1 MVQVSNTLVR
11 STNGHAPSAQARGAE
26 AIERQD
32 SYGKS
37 TYFTAMTPLDLFL
50 RACWAGFSALLLL
63 VSLLAYR
70 RRREGRLA
78 LVATAFGL
86 STVAALLVLL
96 APFAGLADFGMSA
109 YLVILN
115 LAILLALY
123 LALLKR

>member
-1 MVQVSNTLVR
+1 MVQVSNIMVR
-11 STNGHAPSAQARGAE
+11 STSGLARSANKDEVA
-26 AIERQD
+26 ERQD
-32 SYGKS
+32 SYAHRAYL
-37 TYFTAMTPLDLFL
+37 TTMTPLDLFL
-50 RACWAGFSALLLL
+50 RACWAGFSVLLLL

-86 STVAALLVLL
+86 YMVAALLVLL
-96 APFAGLADFGMSA
+96 AAFVGLEDFEMSA

-115 LAILLALY
+115 LAILLMLY